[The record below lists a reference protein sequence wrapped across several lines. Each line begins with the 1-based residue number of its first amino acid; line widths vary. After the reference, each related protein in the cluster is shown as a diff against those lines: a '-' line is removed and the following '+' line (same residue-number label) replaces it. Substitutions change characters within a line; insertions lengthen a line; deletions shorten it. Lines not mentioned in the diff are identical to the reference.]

1 MMKIVLVVVALAAC
15 SSKKKDAAG
24 DGSCK
29 PLAVTVDGT
38 ALPAMPHGLAKAN
51 NMNGDVSYE
60 VLVFNHDKTT
70 CDQVMNKSGREIVA
84 GEISVRA
91 FAAGAGMTGKGV
103 AIDAHTQMGGNV
115 TLASDKP
122 AAIGDVVKVCVDNVA
137 FKPIAGTYKDKEVVV
152 SGLLSGTYC
161 GEMHW

>member
-1 MMKIVLVVVALAAC
+1 MKLVAVLVVALSAC
-15 SSKKKDAAG
+15 EKKPKVD
-24 DGSCK
+24 DGPCK
-29 PLAVTVDGT
+29 PLTVTVDGT
-38 ALPAMPHGLAKAN
+38 ALPAMPHGFAKAN

-70 CDQVMNKSGREIVA
+70 CDQLMNRTGRERVD
-84 GEISVRA
+84 GEVSVRA

-122 AAIGDVVKVCVDNVA
+122 KAVGDVVKICVDNVA
-137 FKPIAGTYKDKEVVV
+137 FKPIAGAYKDKTVVV
-152 SGLLSGTYC
+152 SGLFKGTYC
-161 GEMHW
+161 GEVQW